1 LGQSPIKY
9 MCGIFGFITPNQ
21 PVDMSKCAAGL
32 GSLQHRGP
40 DGFGIATG
48 RLSARRLDFSS
59 ETKIGPD
66 PLADVYLGHMRLA
79 IVDLSETALQPMTN
93 ETRDVWVVFN
103 GEIYNHAELRAQLI
117 ARGHRFATHHSDTE
131 VLVHGFE
138 EWGGRGLVDRLRGM
152 FAFAA
157 LDLRTRQ
164 LFIARDP
171 FGEKPM
177 YVVNDERGVV
187 FASELKAVLRTEFI
201 AEELSQAGLADYLR
215 FGYVPAPGA
224 ILERVWKLRA
234 SEMATFDL
242 NRPGTCRKEQY
253 WQLADYRPVDVAPE
267 RWLEEFDARISHSV
281 QQRLMSDVPLGA
293 FLSGGLDSA
302 TVVRHMSRHAARP
315 RTFTIGFPG
324 HPCDETPYAQAVSAR
339 YETEHRVGE
348 LNSTSLLDQVANAAR
363 IFDEPF
369 ADASALPMILLS
381 DIARQSVTV
390 TLSGDGGDELL
401 AGYTRYHL
409 NTAIDRWLG
418 NMTSPLGRGV
428 GRLASLWPHT
438 ARGFGIAR
446 LLRGDGRMRYEALL
460 ADEWLLGKSSINA
473 VPGFDFSSVW
483 DGSADHLINQMCNAD
498 IRLYVPEDLMVK
510 VDRVSM
516 AVGLEV
522 RAPFLD
528 RDLFEF
534 VATAPQSLRKNG
546 RVDKSVFRSGLAA
559 DLGTDFTTRR
569 KQGFSVPL
577 GTWFRGELRERVAD
591 TFSANGGFLSRFFPK
606 QWLGS
611 LLDDHVSGSRDQS
624 HWIWLL
630 LALENWHEAHAP
642 HA

>member
-1 LGQSPIKY
+1 
-9 MCGIFGFITPNQ
+9 MCGIFGFITPDR
-21 PVDMSKCAAGL
+21 PVAMSKCAAGL
-32 GSLQHRGP
+32 DSLRHRGP

-48 RLSARRLDFSS
+48 RLADRRLDFNAN
-59 ETKIGPD
+59 TK
-66 PLADVYLGHMRLA
+66 LVADTAADTYLGHMRLA
-79 IVDLSETALQPMTN
+79 IVDLSESALQPMTN
-93 ETRDVWVVFN
+93 ETKDVWVVFN
-103 GEIYNHAELRAQLI
+103 GEIYNHALLRTELLAS
-117 ARGHRFATHHSDTE
+117 GHQFRTHHSDTE

-138 EWGGRGLVDRLRGM
+138 EWGGPGLVDRLRGM
-152 FAFAA
+152 FGFAV
-157 LDLRTRQ
+157 LDLRRRQ

-177 YVVNDERGVV
+177 YVVNDARGVV
-187 FASELKAVLRTEFI
+187 FASELKAVLRTGFVEQK
-201 AEELSQAGLADYLR
+201 LSEAGLADYLR

-224 ILERVWKLRA
+224 ILEHIWKLRA

-242 NRPGTCRKEQY
+242 DRPEACGKEIY
-253 WQLADYRPVDVAPE
+253 WQLADYTPSDRPADEWMA
-267 RWLEEFDARISHSV
+267 EFDERLSYSV
-281 QQRLMSDVPLGA
+281 KQRLMSDVPLGA

-302 TVVRHMSRHAARP
+302 TVVRHMARQSSRP

-324 HPCDETPYAQAVSAR
+324 HPCDETPHAQAVSTR
-339 YETEHRVGE
+339 YHTEHRVGE
-348 LNSTSLLDQVANAAR
+348 LTTSSLLEQVNSAAQ

-381 DIARQSVTV
+381 RIARESVTV

-401 AGYTRYHL
+401 GGYTRYRV
-409 NTAIDRWLG
+409 NTEIDRWLG
-418 NMTSPLGRGV
+418 DMAGPLGWGV
-428 GRLASLWPHT
+428 GRLATLWPHT

-446 LLRGDGRMRYEALL
+446 LLRGDGRARYEALL
-460 ADEWLLGKSSINA
+460 ADEWLLARSTLNVA
-473 VPGFDFSSVW
+473 PAFDFQSVW
-483 DGSADHLINQMCNAD
+483 DHSAEGLVNQMCHAD

-534 VATAPQSLRKNG
+534 VARAPQAVRKHG
-546 RVDKSVFRSGLAA
+546 RVDKSALRRGLAT
-559 DLGTDFTTRR
+559 DLGATFVSRG
-569 KQGFSVPL
+569 KQGFHVPL
-577 GTWFRGELRERVAD
+577 GTWFRGPLRERVSD
-591 TFSANGGFLSRFFPK
+591 TFSSAGGFLPRFFPK
-606 QWLGS
+606 AWLSS

-630 LALENWHEAHAP
+630 LALENWHEVHAP
-642 HA
+642 NA